1 MGDTKLCYG
10 CFSPI
15 GDEDKCPHCGYKQQS
30 PYSPSYIAPGTILKE
45 KYMVGKMLGHNGEG
59 ATYLA
64 FDTVLSCKVILKEY
78 MPDTLCSRDKET
90 QAISVNSNSTVQ
102 YKSLMEEFTELNKK
116 LAKLRNIDH
125 IQQVQDMFHEN
136 NTAYVVF
143 EYLEGQNLM
152 QYLKENGGELSW
164 RRVQKLFPPLFTSLS
179 QLHNA
184 GIIHRGI
191 SPNTIFV
198 TKKGELKLTDFCIAA
213 VRTNKE
219 ELSSELFK
227 GYAAPEQYSPA
238 IWQGTWTD
246 VYGISSVLYR
256 ILTGCMPTEALLRNE
271 ADDLT
276 PPASL
281 NVDIPDNVS
290 DAIIG
295 GMKMAG
301 EERIQT
307 ISELEALTF
316 RQSDDDMEKTT
327 VNIGNIAS
335 QNAREAIQKQ
345 RSLEAAAEKA
355 PESDNSERAERYDRS
370 DRYDAPPQRERM
382 IRPAPEP
389 EEFEDEYAII
399 EKVRPIIFVLILV
412 IIVGAIILFFVKQIG
427 VVGKSKNN
435 GIETNIASVTTEA
448 ETEPPVTEVPVE
460 ESNGFYIQDV
470 VPATL
475 APVTVAETVSSQTG
489 MTEFT
494 TGGNAEQNI
503 QMINFIGKNYDD
515 VKLSSLV
522 QDLNITVQY
531 TAAEG
536 KQKGEIID
544 QSIKEGTWISSGVDV
559 ILTVVGDGTDAPLTT
574 LESGGTVV
582 TNSNVVKGV
591 VPNIKTPE
599 GVSQKLKDYIALLD
613 AAGIPYKCVPVS
625 NPDAYPSKGYVVS
638 VDPGVGSSVTGIV
651 EVVFTPDGEYSS
663 TFYSSG
669 Q

>member
-1 MGDTKLCYG
+1 
-10 CFSPI
+10 
-15 GDEDKCPHCGYKQQS
+15 
-30 PYSPSYIAPGTILKE
+30 
-45 KYMVGKMLGHNGEG
+45 
-59 ATYLA
+59 
-64 FDTVLSCKVILKEY
+64 
-78 MPDTLCSRDKET
+78 
-90 QAISVNSNSTVQ
+90 
-102 YKSLMEEFTELNKK
+102 
-116 LAKLRNIDH
+116 
-125 IQQVQDMFHEN
+125 
-136 NTAYVVF
+136 
-143 EYLEGQNLM
+143 
-152 QYLKENGGELSW
+152 
-164 RRVQKLFPPLFTSLS
+164 
-179 QLHNA
+179 
-184 GIIHRGI
+184 
-191 SPNTIFV
+191 
-198 TKKGELKLTDFCIAA
+198 DFCIAA

-290 DAIIG
+290 EAIIG
-295 GMKMAG
+295 GMRMAG
-301 EERIQT
+301 EDRIQT
-307 ISELEALTF
+307 VNELTALAF
-316 RQSDDDMEKTT
+316 RPADDDMEKTT

-345 RSLEAAAEKA
+345 RSLETAAEKA
-355 PESDNSERAERYDRS
+355 PEYTDRSDRS

-412 IIVGAIILFFVKQIG
+412 VIVGAIILFFVKQIG

-448 ETEPPVTEVPVE
+448 ETEPPVTDVPVE

-522 QDLNITVQY
+522 QDLNIIVQY

-599 GVSQKLKDYIALLD
+599 GVSQKLNDYIALLD
-613 AAGIPYKCVPVS
+613 AAGIPYKAVPVS

-651 EVVFTPDGEYSS
+651 EVIYTPDGEHSS

>member
-10 CFSPI
+10 CFEPL
-15 GDEDKCPHCGYKQQS
+15 EDGEKCPHCGYRQQS

-45 KYMVGKMLGHNGEG
+45 KYMVGKMISHNGEG

-64 FDTVLSCKVILKEY
+64 YDTVISCKVIIKEY
-78 MPDTLCSRDKET
+78 MPDTLCSRDRQT
-90 QAISVNSNSTVQ
+90 QSITVNSNSTVQ

-116 LAKLRNIDH
+116 LARLRTIDH
-125 IQQVQDMFHEN
+125 IQQVLDMFHEN

-143 EYLEGQNLM
+143 EYLDGENLM
-152 QYLKENGGELSW
+152 QYLKDNGGELTW

-219 ELSSELFK
+219 ELSSDLFK
-227 GYAAPEQYSPA
+227 GYAAPEQYSPSA
-238 IWQGTWTD
+238 WQGTWTD

-301 EERIQT
+301 EDRIQT
-307 ISELEALTF
+307 INELESLAF
-316 RQSDDDMEKTT
+316 RSDDDMEKTT

-345 RSLEAAAEKA
+345 RSIEAAAET
-355 PESDNSERAERYDRS
+355 EYSEEERPKRERS
-370 DRYDAPPQRERM
+370 EARPQRERL
-382 IRPAPEP
+382 IRPAPAPAQET

-399 EKVRPIIFVLILV
+399 EKVRPVIFVLLLLIAV
-412 IIVGAIILFFVKQIG
+412 VGIIIFFARQIG
-427 VVGKSKNN
+427 VVGKSRNDGLSAN
-435 GIETNIASVTTEA
+435 VPAITTEA
-448 ETEPPVTEVPVE
+448 ETEAPVTEIPE
-460 ESNGFYIQDV
+460 ESNGFYIDDV

-475 APVTVAETVSSQTG
+475 APVTVSETVSQETG

-494 TGGNAEQNI
+494 TGGNAEHNI
-503 QMINFIGKNYDD
+503 QMINFIGKNYED

-531 TAAEG
+531 QQAEG
-536 KQKGEIID
+536 KTQGEIID
-544 QSIKEGTWISSGVDV
+544 QSIKEGTWIASGESVV
-559 ILTVVGDGTDAPLTT
+559 LTVAGDGESTAPGVTAV
-574 LESGGTVV
+574 SGAAAPSAG
-582 TNSNVVKGV
+582 VVKGV
-591 VPNIKTPE
+591 VPSTKTSD
-599 GVSQKLKDYIALLD
+599 GVSQKLKNYLALLD
-613 AAGIPYKCVPVS
+613 EAGIPYKAVPVS
-625 NPDAYPSKGYVVS
+625 NPEGYPSKGYVVS
-638 VDPGVGSSVTGIV
+638 VDPPAGTSVTGIV
-651 EVVFTPDGEYSS
+651 EVVFTPDGEYTS